1 MTSSRCGRDVRRPA
15 VLRDG
20 AGCGR
25 RTRHRPRGGDPVTTP
40 PAVFVHGN
48 PETPALWDPLVG
60 FLQRDVVR
68 LAPPGFGA
76 PLPADF
82 GATMPEYRDWL
93 VGELERIGEPV
104 DLVGHDWGGAHVVNV
119 AMTRPDLLRSWVSDA
134 IGAFDAD
141 YVWHDLAQA
150 WQQPGVGEEAIAQML
165 GGSAADKT
173 ARLVSFGFP
182 QDVAEQVA
190 AGQDDGMARAVLA
203 LYRSAAQPAMAEAG
217 RSLEAAAAR
226 PGLALLPSEDSFV
239 GTDAQRRRAASR
251 AGARVEVLDGLG
263 HWWMVED
270 PQRAAAVLERFWA
283 RL

>member
-1 MTSSRCGRDVRRPA
+1 M
-15 VLRDG
+15 
-20 AGCGR
+20 
-25 RTRHRPRGGDPVTTP
+25 TTP

-48 PETPALWDPLVG
+48 PETPALWDPLAG
-60 FLQRDVVR
+60 ALQRDVVR

-104 DLVGHDWGGAHVVNV
+104 DLVGHDWGGAHAVNV
-119 AMTRPDLLRSWVSDA
+119 AMARPDLLRSWVSDA
-134 IGAFDAD
+134 IGVFDEE

-150 WQQPGVGEEAIAQML
+150 WQQPGVGEEAIRQML
-165 GGSAADKT
+165 GGSPTAKT

-190 AGQDDGMARAVLA
+190 AGQDDDMGRAALA

-239 GTDAQRRRAASR
+239 GTDDQRRRAAAR

-283 RL
+283 QL